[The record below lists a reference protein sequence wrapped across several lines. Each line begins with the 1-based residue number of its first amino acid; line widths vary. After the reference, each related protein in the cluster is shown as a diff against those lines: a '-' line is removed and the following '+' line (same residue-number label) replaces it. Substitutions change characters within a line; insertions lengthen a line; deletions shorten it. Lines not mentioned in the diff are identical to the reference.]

1 MKYLNQPF
9 ALFLSKLYYKFYFV
23 FYPRRPWINKYAFN
37 KLNSIINKNSVIA
50 EYGAGK
56 STLFFAENSL
66 RVYSI
71 ESSMVWFESI
81 KVQLESFTNVI
92 LFHADREKL
101 SLKSYASSLD
111 NVCSEQ
117 LDILFIDA
125 YERNLCIESQWSKV
139 KLGGYLIIDDY
150 HRYFTFKS
158 KYGDYLSK
166 ETTRPDYRVCE
177 RILSSYFN
185 LKIYESGG
193 FSTAFCKRIK

>member
-1 MKYLNQPF
+1 
-9 ALFLSKLYYKFYFV
+9 
-23 FYPRRPWINKYAFN
+23 
-37 KLNSIINKNSVIA
+37 LNSIINKNSVVA

-56 STLFFAENSL
+56 STFYFAENSL

-71 ESSMVWFESI
+71 ETSLVWFNSI
-81 KVQLESFTNVI
+81 KVKCQFFTNVI

-111 NVCSEQ
+111 KVCSEH

-125 YERNLCIESQWSKV
+125 YERNFCIESQWSKV

-158 KYGDYLSK
+158 KYGVYLSR
-166 ETTRPDYRVCE
+166 ETTRPDYHICE
-177 RILSSYFN
+177 SILSSYFN
-185 LKIYESGG
+185 LQIYESGG